1 MCSRRAQAPGLD
13 GAALRGTHCLTH
25 AVVLLQKLCA
35 AGIEGGKEAL
45 ELWEAVVEIRDKHD
59 GSGEVDFVPVS
70 VKRKHAYHSTL
81 TLSPSALAL
90 AMGQG
95 NATQPLGTESQDLGL
110 ARSADGRRD
119 EL

>member
-1 MCSRRAQAPGLD
+1 M
-13 GAALRGTHCLTH
+13 
-25 AVVLLQKLCA
+25 
-35 AGIEGGKEAL
+35 EGGSEAL
-45 ELWEAVVEIRDKHD
+45 ELWEAVVEIREKQD
-59 GSGEVDFVPVS
+59 GSGDVDFVPVS

-95 NATQPLGTESQDLGL
+95 NLTQPLGTESHDLGL
-110 ARSADGRRD
+110 ARGGGGRD

>member
-1 MCSRRAQAPGLD
+1 
-13 GAALRGTHCLTH
+13 
-25 AVVLLQKLCA
+25 
-35 AGIEGGKEAL
+35 
-45 ELWEAVVEIRDKHD
+45 VEIREKHD

-95 NATQPLGTESQDLGL
+95 NVTRPLGMEVS
-110 ARSADGRRD
+110 
-119 EL
+119 

>member
-1 MCSRRAQAPGLD
+1 VVR
-13 GAALRGTHCLTH
+13 GAIRTSVDNQTSELPTMLRLVG
-25 AVVLLQKLCA
+25 V
-35 AGIEGGKEAL
+35 EGGEEAL
-45 ELWEAVVEIRDKHD
+45 ELWEAVVEIREKHG

-90 AMGQG
+90 AMGEG
-95 NATQPLGTESQDLGL
+95 NFTRPLGTESMDLGL
-110 ARSADGRRD
+110 ARNAGGGGRD